1 MSTDTC
7 KSVPELEAT
16 REQPAVDKPEVVDP
30 YLVEWDGPNDPG
42 LPMNYPFWKKTLITC
57 IFSTLTTWVTFSS
70 SVFSAASGV
79 TSQEFHVSVEVTTL
93 GTSLTVLVCQKVN
106 PAIITEPKC

>member
-7 KSVPELEAT
+7 KSGTDLEAT
-16 REQPAVDKPEVVDP
+16 REQPAADKPEVVDP
-30 YLVEWDGPNDPG
+30 YLVEWDGPNDPE